1 MAAGL
6 RSAQTSSAPDSMLG
20 SLARARRP
28 VVVELGAGT
37 YVASVR
43 YFSQQVIHEHGG
55 RLVRINPRESEVPT
69 PMDIGLPVG
78 ALQGLTAIDEALKYR

>member
-6 RSAQTSSAPDSMLG
+6 RNAQTSSAPDSMLG
-20 SLARARRP
+20 SLVRAGRL
-28 VVVELGAGT
+28 VVELGAGT

-78 ALQGLTAIDEALKYR
+78 ALQGLTAIDEVLKDR